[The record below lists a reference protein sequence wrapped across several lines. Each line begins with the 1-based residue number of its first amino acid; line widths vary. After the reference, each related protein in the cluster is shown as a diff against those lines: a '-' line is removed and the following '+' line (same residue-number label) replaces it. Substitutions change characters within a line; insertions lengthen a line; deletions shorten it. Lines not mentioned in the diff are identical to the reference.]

1 MKKIALLSGILF
13 YIFFQHI
20 KAQSQGVNFG
30 DLSSPVPSV
39 SALVN
44 YTNSPPSN
52 ATGIPD
58 ISFPLAALSTY
69 NTNIK
74 LNAVIS
80 YDPNS
85 AAQGSPATQVGS
97 GWSLMTPGVISR
109 HINLLP
115 DELLPDS
122 NHGNSSEVYFDD
134 VYYYNIPGVFGK
146 FRFKRNV
153 QNNTF
158 ELINLSANKL
168 KIEYTRADNATK
180 LTVKDFTITDNNG
193 VRYLFKDYSQSNYNN
208 NETLLKAEGMVYRSA
223 FFISQIIDAN
233 GLELASFSYQ
243 KNTKY
248 RASFPNVIDYQTCK
262 IKTITAKGFGI
273 LDFEYTYDSFLANS
287 MNDPYQLQNVVL
299 KDYYNHIISKYEFEY
314 NFFNYVYETKRELTK
329 LKKINK
335 SNSLQETIEFVYK
348 KVASPPP
355 AHPHPKPSDFCPRAV
370 GAFQWSENNILHK
383 VINPYGGIVEY
394 NFEFAQ
400 IYEDKTAPNYVN
412 PIKNESAVSDETHY
426 LIGLGSVDFDT
437 NQSREYTFVVPGNYN
452 RRIFISLGIGELYPL
467 DPFGSIF
474 DEAYLDFTIDGIA
487 GEACG
492 MDYYGTRQFFLQP
505 GIHTLRINGTG
516 GLGSVGISGLE
527 YLPFPY
533 PNKSYS
539 LNMVRISDIKYYND
553 KTSTTLA
560 KTIKY
565 NYDNFSDTNS
575 SSGYWSFSDQDLNSS
590 YILYRNVKVSNSDDS
605 NGYTKYYYKTSDD
618 FPPIGDYHPYYALTC
633 GGLLDKKEVYND
645 QNKLLVSEKTEY
657 TFEEISG
664 AQEYSMWGAGGAFS
678 KPAWLKKNLNTVS
691 SNFKNSQSITELF
704 ETEFNA
710 FNFQIASTKKIR
722 SGEVAEQTFTY
733 PFGQSEYNHLE
744 LNNIIK
750 NPIEIKS
757 FKNGKLISN
766 TQIKYSNASFYPIS
780 AVSINPHDNSVK
792 VNVRYDAYDE
802 YGNIQQYTNNI
813 DEASGQ
819 GFSTVLIWGYNKT
832 TPIAKIEGAKL
843 TDIGDLANEI
853 ITKSNQDADPAT
865 EESLLAAL
873 DSFKNLSNFKNFQIT
888 TYTYDPLIGITTV
901 TPPNGIR
908 VMYKYDNNNQLK
920 QIVDVNGNILEDY
933 KYNIK
938 L

>member
-69 NTNIK
+69 NPNIK
-74 LNAVIS
+74 LNTAIS

-97 GWSLMTPGVISR
+97 GWSLFTPGVISR

-122 NHGNSSEVYFDD
+122 NSGNSNEVYFDD

-168 KIEYTRADNATK
+168 KIEYTRADNSTK
-180 LTVKDFTITDNNG
+180 LTVKDFTITDNKG
-193 VRYLFKDYSQSNYNN
+193 IRYLFKDYSQNNY
-208 NETLLKAEGMVYRSA
+208 TDGIVAQGPGKVYRSA
-223 FFISQIIDAN
+223 FFVSQIIDVN
-233 GLELASFSYQ
+233 GVELASFSYQ
-243 KNTKY
+243 KDTKY
-248 RASFPNVIDYQTCK
+248 KNYLPGVDVIDYQTCK
-262 IKTITAKGFGI
+262 IKTITANGFGK
-273 LDFEYTYDSFLANS
+273 LDLEYAYDPFFENS

-299 KDYYNHIISKYEFEY
+299 KDLYNHIISKYEFEY
-314 NFFNYVYETKRELTK
+314 TLFNYTKRELTK
-329 LKKINK
+329 LKKINR
-335 SNSLQETIEFVYK
+335 SNGLQEAIEFAYK
-348 KVASPPP
+348 TITPPRP
-355 AHPHPKPSDFCPRAV
+355 AHPHQKPSSLCPNTFEAIS
-370 GAFQWSENNILHK
+370 WSQDRVLNR
-383 VINPYGGIVEY
+383 VINPYGGVVEY

-400 IYEDKTAPNYVN
+400 VYYDKAAPSYINL
-412 PIKNESAVSDETHY
+412 IKNGGLVSNETHY
-426 LIGLGSVDFDT
+426 VSTLLDIPYDT
-437 NQSREYTFVVPGNYN
+437 NQSREYTFVVPGNYPMT
-452 RRIFISLGIGELYPL
+452 FTGLGIDELYPL
-467 DPFGSIF
+467 DPLGSFF
-474 DEAYLDFTIDGIA
+474 DEPYLDYTVDGIA
-487 GEACG
+487 GTVCG
-492 MDYYGTRQFFLQP
+492 LDYNGFRSHPLPLGT
-505 GIHTLRINGTG
+505 HTLKISGTG
-516 GLGSVGISGLE
+516 GKGSVGILVLE
-527 YLPFPY
+527 YVPFPY
-533 PNKSYS
+533 PNKDYS
-539 LNMVRISDIKYYND
+539 PYMVRISDIKYYID
-553 KTSTTLA
+553 KTGTTPA

-565 NYDNFSDTNS
+565 DYDDFSDANS
-575 SSGYWSFSDQDLNSS
+575 SSGYWASADQDVNSS
-590 YILYRNVKVSNSDDS
+590 YILYKNVKVSDSDDS
-605 NGYTKYYYKTSDD
+605 NGYTKYYYKMSDD
-618 FPPIGDYHPYYALTC
+618 FPKISNYHPYYALTC
-633 GGLLDKKEVYND
+633 GGLLDKKEVYNK

-664 AQEYSMWGAGGAFS
+664 AQEYYIKGAHDLLFS
-678 KPAWLKKNLNTVS
+678 KPAWLKKTINTVS
-691 SNFKNSQSITELF
+691 SNFDNNQSVQESS

-710 FNFQIASTKKIR
+710 FNFEIASTKKIR

-733 PFGQSEYNHLE
+733 PFGQSGYNHLE

-750 NPIEIKS
+750 IPIEIKS
-757 FKNGKLISN
+757 SKNGKLISN
-766 TQIKYSNASFYPIS
+766 TQIKYSNGSFRPTS
-780 AVSINPHDNSVK
+780 VVSINPHDNSVK
-792 VNVRYDAYDE
+792 TNVRYDSYDE
-802 YGNIQQYTNNI
+802 YGNTQQNTTNI
-813 DEASGQ
+813 DEATGQ

-843 TDIGDLANEI
+843 TDIGSLANDI
-853 ITKSNQDADPAT
+853 ITKSNQDVDAVT
-865 EESLLAAL
+865 EKSLLAAL

-888 TYTYDPLIGITTV
+888 TYTYDSLIGITTV
-901 TPPNGIR
+901 TPPNGLR
-908 VMYKYDNNNQLK
+908 LMYKYDDNNQLK
-920 QIVDVNGNILEDY
+920 QVVDVNGNIVEDY

-938 L
+938 P